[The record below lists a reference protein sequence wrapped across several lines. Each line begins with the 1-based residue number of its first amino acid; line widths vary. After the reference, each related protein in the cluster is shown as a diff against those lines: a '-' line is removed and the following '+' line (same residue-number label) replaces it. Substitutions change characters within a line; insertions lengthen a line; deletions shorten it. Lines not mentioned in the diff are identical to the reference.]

1 LIRCTRE
8 EGFGAP
14 SGELRDDVLDG
25 GVDRK
30 KERKREDKEDRESQ
44 EMAGVSVYYTL

>member
-30 KERKREDKEDRESQ
+30 KERGRIKRTERAKKWRE
-44 EMAGVSVYYTL
+44 